1 MIDDCIS
8 SKYHIVRAMD
18 VWGQVVRLTHLHC
31 SHFNMRAFKSLI
43 VSGRKVYEQLDD
55 RRRIFLKQI
64 VACHSLCLSRNFLT
78 KCDNKSGYDH
88 ILLTASSQ
96 RSFGMQLGGWWL
108 INNILQ
114 FGWKES
120 TFIYHST
127 GLVVS
132 SFTQDLSILSSL
144 YIKERLNG
152 KFSTCKEPWSLPFS
166 Q

>member
-1 MIDDCIS
+1 MNNWMTDGGFS
-8 SKYHIVRAMD
+8 LNK
-18 VWGQVVRLTHLHC
+18 LLHVT
-31 SHFNMRAFKSLI
+31 RYAYQ
-43 VSGRKVYEQLDD
+43 GT
-55 RRRIFLKQI
+55 
-64 VACHSLCLSRNFLT
+64 FLT